1 MISVRR
7 NRACPVRSTVV
18 GGDVGVI
25 GKGWTLEMAHR
36 LDDWDCPRAGGK
48 QEVSGWNVLVYL
60 PRSLYIVF
68 VVQRLRVDCQFQI
81 SGRFE
86 KTDIFYLAFQGFDE
100 LCGTDSIYNL
110 FPLVCEILLG
120 DVRL

>member
-1 MISVRR
+1 MDAGNGSSVRR
-7 NRACPVRSTVV
+7 LGLSSSW
-18 GGDVGVI
+18 G
-25 GKGWTLEMAHR
+25 E
-36 LDDWDCPRAGGK
+36 

-81 SGRFE
+81 SGRLE

-100 LCGTDSIYNL
+100 LVVLTRYTIYFRPSL
-110 FPLVCEILLG
+110 RYF
-120 DVRL
+120 